1 MCEPSRMVV
10 LCFSQVRLTLC
21 VKSILTRN
29 EICDCKTDDT
39 TNRLSFR
46 RRDPSQVGPMYSGI
60 PQLYRLG
67 FGVVVWHEDT
77 PISLTNHRV
86 IKETKENEKVGKDLD
101 VVGRHSFPSFFPVL
115 KSRPQITR
123 NRFGNNLHTSII
135 IANLHRPVKRTL
147 KDYW

>member
-86 IKETKENEKVGKDLD
+86 IKETKENEKAGKDMYVIGRQFFSNFSRFCKFDPYFRKPITPTICTPPQFLANHNSHLD
-101 VVGRHSFPSFFPVL
+101 SCLFV
-115 KSRPQITR
+115 
-123 NRFGNNLHTSII
+123 
-135 IANLHRPVKRTL
+135 
-147 KDYW
+147 